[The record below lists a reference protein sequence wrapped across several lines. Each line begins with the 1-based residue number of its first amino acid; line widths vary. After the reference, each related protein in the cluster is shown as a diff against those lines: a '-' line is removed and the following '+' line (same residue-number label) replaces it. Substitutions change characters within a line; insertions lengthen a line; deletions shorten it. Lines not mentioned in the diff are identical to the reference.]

1 MNKILYIAALTT
13 LTVMSCSK
21 KFIDLQPV
29 SSVST
34 DALYRT
40 DKDFSDALVGAYSLL
55 RDQYQVFWQFDLTC
69 EDAVHQWPSDDI
81 TLRLDNFTYQNN
93 EAFFLSSWGNYY
105 GIISRVNAVLDKIA
119 NADPSV
125 VTNKNQYI
133 GEAKFLRAL
142 CYFDLVRVFG
152 DVPEVTTTISDDA
165 AMKIPRTK
173 VDNIYTDVIIKDL
186 QDAAGALPTSYSGA
200 SLGRATSGAATA
212 MLGKAYLTK
221 KDFANAETTLTKVTT
236 MGYSLLPNYADLWN
250 YAKDEHHSEYI
261 FDIEYESNIQAGSQ
275 FTNEFFPRFTPAV
288 NFFQVF
294 GGTGDTY
301 TPSNALFNIF
311 EPADVRGPITAS
323 RGFVDNN
330 GVYQSLAGSAG
341 AKTMTMKYITPTAF
355 FGDSKANWKV
365 IRYGDVVLMLA
376 EALNE
381 NNKSGEAITWLN
393 LIRSRAGVS
402 TYTSMNQ
409 SDLRDS
415 IYLERRREL
424 SFEGQRW
431 FDLIR
436 TGLAYQ
442 TLQSLGMKDYMV
454 LFPIP
459 LTQIQ
464 VVNDKNILSQNPGW
478 GD

>member
-1 MNKILYIAALTT
+1 
-13 LTVMSCSK
+13 MSCSK

-34 DALYRT
+34 DALYKT

-55 RDQYQVFWQFDLTC
+55 RDQYQVFFQFDLPSD
-69 EDAVHQWPSDDI
+69 DARHQYPSDDI
-81 TLRLDNFTYQNN
+81 TLRLDNYTYQNN

-105 GIISRVNAVLDKIA
+105 GVISRVNAVLDKIA
-119 NADPSV
+119 NADPAV
-125 VTNKNQYI
+125 VTNKNQYM

-152 DVPEVTTTISDDA
+152 DVPEVTTTITDDA

-173 VDNIYTDVIIKDL
+173 VESVYNDVIIKDL
-186 QDAAGALPTSYSGA
+186 QDAAGLLPASYTGA
-200 SLGRATSGAATA
+200 SVGRATSGAATA
-212 MLGKAYLTK
+212 LLGRAYLTK
-221 KDFANAETTLTKVTT
+221 KDFPNAETTLTKVTT
-236 MGYSLLPNYADLWN
+236 MGYALLPNYADLWN
-250 YAKDEHHSEYI
+250 YSKDEHHSEYI
-261 FDIEYESNIQAGSQ
+261 FDIEYQDVIQAGSD
-275 FTNEFFPRFTPAV
+275 FTNEFFPRFAPAAA
-288 NFFQVF
+288 FYQVA
-294 GGTGDTY
+294 GISGDTY
-301 TPSNALFNIF
+301 NPSDALFNIF

-341 AKTMTMKYITPTAF
+341 AKTMTLKYITPIVLP
-355 FGDSKANWKV
+355 GDSKANWKV

-381 NNKSGEAITWLN
+381 NNKTSEAITWLKK
-393 LIRSRAGVS
+393 IRDRAGVTT
-402 TYTSMNQ
+402 TYTTMNQ

-424 SFEGQRW
+424 SFEGLRW
-431 FDLIR
+431 FDLVR

-442 TLQSLGMKDYMV
+442 TLAPLGMKDYMV
-454 LFPIP
+454 LYPIP

-464 VVNDKNILSQNPGW
+464 VVNDKSILSQNPGW